1 MDRILRKK
9 YKAWLE
15 EEKKIKK
22 QEFKLSIIIF
32 IIVMGWG
39 LPLLFSEDK
48 MQFLFFTPFF
58 MGAYVVVLWRLKKL
72 NDHMMKLLK
81 EMIAIKD
88 QLKMTGKNKDIISIV
103 KGLELYY
110 ISTSTFTGIKNIIR
124 KIV

>member
-39 LPLLFSEDK
+39 LPLLFLEDK

-110 ISTSTFTGIKNIIR
+110 ISTSTFTGIKNII
-124 KIV
+124 KK

>member
-1 MDRILRKK
+1 MEKILRKK

-15 EEKKIKK
+15 EERKIKK

-48 MQFLFFTPFF
+48 LQFLFFTPFF
-58 MGAYVVVLWRLKKL
+58 MGAYIIVLWRLKKL

-81 EMIAIKD
+81 EMITIKD
-88 QLKMTGKNKDIISIV
+88 QLKVTEKNKEIISII

-110 ISTSTFTGIKNIIR
+110 ISTNTFTSIKNII
-124 KIV
+124 KK

>member
-58 MGAYVVVLWRLKKL
+58 MGAYVVVLCRLKKL

-110 ISTSTFTGIKNIIR
+110 ISTSTFTGIKNII
-124 KIV
+124 KK

>member
-15 EEKKIKK
+15 KEKKIKK

-110 ISTSTFTGIKNIIR
+110 ISTSTFTGIKNII
-124 KIV
+124 KK

>member
-110 ISTSTFTGIKNIIR
+110 ISTSTFTGIKNII
-124 KIV
+124 KK

>member
-1 MDRILRKK
+1 MDKILRKK

-39 LPLLFSEDK
+39 LPLLFSKEK
-48 MQFLFFTPFF
+48 LQFLYFTPFF
-58 MGAYVVVLWRLKKL
+58 MGAYIIVLWRLKQL

-88 QLKMTGKNKDIISIV
+88 QLKMTEKNKEIISIV

-110 ISTSTFTGIKNIIR
+110 ISTNTFTSIKNII
-124 KIV
+124 KK

>member
-1 MDRILRKK
+1 
-9 YKAWLE
+9 
-15 EEKKIKK
+15 
-22 QEFKLSIIIF
+22 
-32 IIVMGWG
+32 MGWG

-58 MGAYVVVLWRLKKL
+58 MGVYVVVLWRLKKL
-72 NDHMMKLLK
+72 NDHMMKLFK

-110 ISTSTFTGIKNIIR
+110 ISTSTFTGIKNII
-124 KIV
+124 KK

>member
-58 MGAYVVVLWRLKKL
+58 MGVYVVVLWRLKKL

-110 ISTSTFTGIKNIIR
+110 ISTSTFTGIKNII
-124 KIV
+124 KK